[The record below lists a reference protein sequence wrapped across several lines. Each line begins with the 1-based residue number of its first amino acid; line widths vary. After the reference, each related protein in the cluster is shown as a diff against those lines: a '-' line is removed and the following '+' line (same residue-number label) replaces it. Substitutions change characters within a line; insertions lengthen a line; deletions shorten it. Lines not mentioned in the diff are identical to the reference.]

1 MTPTLAT
8 ACASLP
14 PEGAACRGSEPAVQ
28 AWTAHRRAASRSP
41 APAARQSLI
50 RGPCLQEEEALCSSA
65 PKLFPACAALRP
77 LSLTLAHL
85 GSSLKNKRVNCNSSR
100 SQRGFTLIELLVA
113 ISVMALL
120 AVLSWRGLDGMARAQ
135 AQTSQRADE
144 VLNLQAGLGQ
154 WKVDLDLLT
163 QTPQISSLAW
173 DGRVLR
179 LTRRATTAGDGLVV
193 VAWTRRGDAEG
204 QWLRWQ
210 SPPVRTLGGWT
221 DAWNRAN
228 VWSQTG
234 SAEDRV
240 REVMIT
246 PLANWQIFYF
256 RGNAWSN
263 SLSSDGASNQAV
275 GGSAQPGT
283 QATTVPDGIRL
294 VLELPPGQPVN
305 GRLTMDWVRP
315 TLGGDR

>member
-1 MTPTLAT
+1 MRIADFFPL
-8 ACASLP
+8 
-14 PEGAACRGSEPAVQ
+14 
-28 AWTAHRRAASRSP
+28 RRRFA
-41 APAARQSLI
+41 
-50 RGPCLQEEEALCSSA
+50 
-65 PKLFPACAALRP
+65 
-77 LSLTLAHL
+77 LTLRRP
-85 GSSLKNKRVNCNSSR
+85 GGKST
-100 SQRGFTLIELLVA
+100 RGFTLIELLVA

-120 AVLSWRGLDGMARAQ
+120 AVLSWRGLDGMARSQ

-154 WKVDLDLLT
+154 WKVDLDSLT
-163 QTPQISSLAW
+163 QTPQITSLAW

-179 LTRRATTAGDGLVV
+179 LTRRVTTGSEGLVV
-193 VAWTRRGDAEG
+193 VAWTRRGEADG
-204 QWLRWQ
+204 QWMRWQ

-228 VWSQTG
+228 VWSQTA

-246 PLANWQIFYF
+246 PLANWQLFYF

-263 SLSSDGASNQAV
+263 SLSSDGAGAGAV
-275 GGSAQPGT
+275 GGGAQPGI
-283 QATTVPDGIRL
+283 QATAVPDGIRL

-305 GRLTMDWVRP
+305 GRMTVDWVRP